1 MRIIIALSFVTCLA
15 LMPNYSFA
23 AGQGKTSMETMA
35 NEAISTIKENPGTS
49 AGVAAC
55 GIAIVFFPPAALVCG
70 GTLAAGVG
78 VDQSNK

>member
-1 MRIIIALSFVTCLA
+1 MRTIIALSFVTCIA
-15 LMPNYSFA
+15 LMPNHSFA
-23 AGQGKTSMETMA
+23 AGHGKASMADKTM
-35 NEAISTIKENPGTS
+35 STIKENPATS

-55 GIAIVFFPPAALVCG
+55 CIAIAFFPPAALICG